1 MSGYYPVPPHFQVRS
16 IARTEQQHK
25 KLDKQL
31 FEDMRNICGKFGF
44 DEVREHDVT
53 ANCNMKAGMD
63 VEEFCKCVE
72 DCMYCTTVSQC
83 GGRCW

>member
-44 DEVREHDVT
+44 DEVIERGVT
-53 ANCNMKAGMD
+53 ANCDMKAGMV

-72 DCMYCTTVSQC
+72 DYIVPLYPDAEDFLVK
-83 GGRCW
+83 